1 MASRSRSLRSEWG
14 RQAAVLAGPSARVW
28 PWQPLACALLATMAL
43 VAIGGRAGVALR
55 LSIAGAVVAAASGFL
70 LDDPAA
76 VTLAASPLSLRRRR
90 LQRVTA
96 VAVAVGVWWAGAA
109 TIASR
114 LGGGFPL
121 RGRALE
127 LSVFVAVALAGSATA
142 ATLGDGTVGGI
153 AGAVSAAGCYA
164 LTFLPSRAWWPLP
177 AHPDDPGAASR
188 LLVVLAVAVAVLTR
202 ASRDPAHRRRRHR
215 STSWRGTP

>member
-1 MASRSRSLRSEWG
+1 MASRSRSVLGERG
-14 RQAAVLAGPSARVW
+14 RRAAVLAGPSARVW
-28 PWQPLACALLATMAL
+28 TWQPLGCAIVTTMAL
-43 VAIGGRAGVALR
+43 VAFGSRAGVALR

-96 VAVAVGVWWAGAA
+96 VALAVGAWWAAAA

-142 ATLGDGTVGGI
+142 SNLGDGTVGGI

-164 LTFLPSRAWWPLP
+164 ITFLPPRVWLPLP
-177 AHPDDPGAASR
+177 SSPNAPGAASR
-188 LLVVLAVAVAVLTR
+188 LLVVLAVAIAVLGW
-202 ASRDPAHRRRRHR
+202 ASRDPAHRRRHHR
-215 STSWRGTP
+215 SSGSRGT